1 MKSRPKLWRVFSNTE
16 YVIFI
21 YFQQKVTLEYLIQL
35 LGKHS
40 KESLKSDH
48 KKRLTILKE
57 MLEQLYIL
65 MYRFNF
71 SKS

>member
-1 MKSRPKLWRVFSNTE
+1 MKSRPKLWSVFLNTG

-21 YFQQKVTLEYLIQL
+21 YFQEKVTLEYLIEL